1 MATICSGRFR
11 STRSTVA
18 GTPRMVA
25 SKETARCSSI
35 IVYQP
40 VTCSDSS
47 EQSIAARRL
56 RQSDRLPQ
64 GLLPV
69 DPCRLVF
76 VRHRALDALPRR
88 ASNFHPV
95 DSRIDLNELAK
106 TSGMAQGPKPL
117 ESIRS
122 MISLLHDDPRQDGES
137 GSIDVGDSTLPSRD
151 SLRRRVEQVG

>member
-1 MATICSGRFR
+1 LGIGLFAIQAREQRLLSGDGFEERLMA
-11 STRSTVA
+11 
-18 GTPRMVA
+18 
-25 SKETARCSSI
+25 
-35 IVYQP
+35 
-40 VTCSDSS
+40 
-47 EQSIAARRL
+47 
-56 RQSDRLPQ
+56 DRLPQ

-76 VRHRALDALPRR
+76 VLHRALDALPRR
-88 ASNFHPV
+88 ASNFHPF

-122 MISLLHDDPRQDGES
+122 MIRLLHDDPREDGES
-137 GSIDVGDSTLPSRD
+137 GSIDVGDSTLPSGD